1 MNKNRFIEIFKA
13 YNADNIYIM
22 IEEKPSLVG
31 HIIIF
36 MERTWEYTK
45 NIIKKI

>member
-1 MNKNRFIEIFKA
+1 MNKNRFIEKVKA
-13 YNADNIYIM
+13 YNADNIM

-36 MERTWEYTK
+36 MERTWEYTN